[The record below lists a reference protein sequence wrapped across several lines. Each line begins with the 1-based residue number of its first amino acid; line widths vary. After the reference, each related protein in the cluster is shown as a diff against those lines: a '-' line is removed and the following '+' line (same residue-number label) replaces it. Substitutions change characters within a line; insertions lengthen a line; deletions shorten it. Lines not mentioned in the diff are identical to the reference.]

1 MAGDGT
7 TFTGNVTSARTSY
20 QFLTSMDA
28 YEAQLKFACFTKNN
42 LTRVIGAEAFGVESL
57 RNLEVF
63 AGASPTGRIIRY
75 DSGKYQV
82 SGPVF
87 TEGGSAFYVGR
98 MGSHSPHLTEGGD
111 EWAYSWH
118 DLNATEYAPV
128 PDVEDNGAGHIDILM
143 HKQQAMMN
151 TLVNEFNYALLG
163 NSSGASYGVLGPSA
177 VQSDMPHLISVTQT
191 SAVTAGG
198 ISAANAYWM
207 NRIKQ
212 LTSVGGGGEF
222 DRPTMLYR
230 ALQDVFLDTLQLG
243 EATGPGDYMLLTTQ
257 GGYQLYDRLQFADSR
272 QVGALTIS
280 TKYDPAGVKT
290 FAFMGAPIIWDP
302 ATATPTGASST
313 STEVFYGIHI
323 PSFAVSI
330 RKEGN
335 FKFTGWER
343 PRTHDQ
349 YKTMQAAVRVRF
361 TPMVTA
367 RRPHFVLYDIPQC
380 QD

>member
-7 TFTGNVTSARTSY
+7 TFTGNVTSLRTTY
-20 QFLTSMDA
+20 PLLTNKDV
-28 YEAQLKFACFTKNN
+28 YEAQIKFACFTKNN

-57 RNLEVF
+57 KNPEVF
-63 AGASPTGRIIRY
+63 SGAKPTGRIIRY
-75 DSGKYQV
+75 DSGGSQV
-82 SGPVF
+82 TGPVF

-118 DLNATEYAPV
+118 DLNAVEYAPTT
-128 PDVEDNGAGHIDILM
+128 DVEDNGAGHIDILM
-143 HKQQAMMN
+143 HKQQAMQN

-177 VQSDMPHLISVTQT
+177 VYSDLPNLVSVTQDRT
-191 SAVTAGG
+191 VGAVEATN
-198 ISAANAYWM
+198 SYWQ
-207 NRIKQ
+207 NQRKQ
-212 LTSVGGGGEF
+212 LTSIGGGGPF
-222 DRPTMLYR
+222 DYPMLLYR

-243 EATGPGDYMLLTTQ
+243 EATNAGDYMLLTTQ
-257 GGYQLYDRLQFADSR
+257 GGYQLFDRLQFGDGR
-272 QVGALTIS
+272 QTGSFTFS
-280 TKYDPAGVKT
+280 NKYDPAGVKT

-302 ATATPTGASST
+302 AVVTPYGATST
-313 STEVFYGIHI
+313 STEAFYGLHI
-323 PSFAVSI
+323 PSYSVSI
-330 RKEGN
+330 RKEAN
-335 FKFTGWER
+335 FAFKDWER
-343 PRTHDQ
+343 PRNHDQ
-349 YKTMQAAVRVRF
+349 YKTLVAHVRVRF

>member
-7 TFTGNVTSARTSY
+7 TFTGNVTSTRTSY
-20 QFLTSMDA
+20 QTLTNKDV

-57 RNLEVF
+57 KNPEVF
-63 AGASPTGRIIRY
+63 SAARPTGRIIRY
-75 DSGKYQV
+75 DSGGYQV

-118 DLNATEYAPV
+118 DLNAVEFCPTT
-128 PDVEDNGAGHIDILM
+128 DKEDNGKGHIDILM

-163 NSSGASYGVLGPSA
+163 NSSGASYGVMGPSA
-177 VQSDMPHLISVTQT
+177 VNSDLPYLISVDQDT
-191 SAVTAGG
+191 AVGG
-198 ISAANAYWM
+198 IDPTSLTYWQ
-207 NRIKQ
+207 NQTKQ
-212 LTSVGGGGEF
+212 LTSIGGGGEY
-222 DRPTMLYR
+222 DRPILLYR

-243 EATGPGDYMLLTTQ
+243 EATSASDYMLLTTQ
-257 GGYQLYDRLQFADSR
+257 GGYQLFDRLQFADGRDTGSF
-272 QVGALTIS
+272 TFS
-280 TKYDPAGVKT
+280 NKYDPAGVKT

-302 ATATPTGASST
+302 AVVTPYGASST
-313 STEVFYGIHI
+313 STEVFYGVHI

-330 RKEGN
+330 RKDAGN
-335 FKFTGWER
+335 FSFTGWER
-343 PRTHDQ
+343 PRVHEQ
-349 YKTMQAAVRVRF
+349 YKTLMAAVRVRF